1 MNFIICLKN
10 KLVAKL
16 QAIAKREKVSRNNSI
31 GRSIEGRESS
41 SWGEEVLAW
50 KGCPEFELPLRED
63 LRQPSEEIL

>member
-1 MNFIICLKN
+1 MNFTN

-16 QAIAKREKVSRNNSI
+16 QAIAKREKVSRNNSSDEAVE
-31 GRSIEGRESS
+31 RPIEGRESS